1 MTNTYPLKLSLLLG
15 GAVINT
21 AQDYK
26 FNIRDL
32 VLVHPVKAIVYGSY
46 ILNPDLLEISN
57 ISFKNSVTIHVVEEK
72 RTLKAKYFPA
82 TKKIHVAGITTDNL
96 TQLNNVVHAIIKL
109 FPAHAHA
116 SIVSIFPISA
126 KYRTQL
132 ISPLLADSLLADSLL
147 ADSSATKGATKGAT
161 KRFID
166 LKSVFLEFEK
176 EKNNLL
182 DYRIQYNP
190 ERHSSLIIRKT
201 NKYALYVFNSGVI
214 NVVSK
219 HQADAVILL
228 KELSYLID
236 PHIY

>member
-1 MTNTYPLKLSLLLG
+1 MTNHFTIAGNWEKTYPLKLSLLLG

-32 VLVHPVKAIVYGSY
+32 VLVYPVKAIVYGSY

-96 TQLNNVVHAIIKL
+96 TQLNNVVDAIIKL

-132 ISPLLADSLLADSLL
+132 ISPLLADES
-147 ADSSATKGATKGAT
+147 AT

>member
-1 MTNTYPLKLSLLLG
+1 MTNYFTIASNCEGTYPLKLSLLLG
-15 GAVINT
+15 GAVIHT
-21 AQDYK
+21 AHDYK
-26 FNIRDL
+26 FNIRDF
-32 VLVHPVKAIVYGSY
+32 VLVPPVRAYVYGSY
-46 ILNPDLLEISN
+46 IINPDLLEISN
-57 ISFKNSVTIHVVEEK
+57 ISFKNSVTIHVVEGT

-82 TKKIHVAGITTDNL
+82 TKKIHVAGITSDDL
-96 TQLNNVVHAIIKL
+96 TQLNNIVVAIIKL

-126 KYRTQL
+126 KYRTHL
-132 ISPLLADSLLADSLL
+132 ISE
-147 ADSSATKGATKGAT
+147 TK
-161 KRFID
+161 FID
-166 LKSVFLEFEK
+166 LKSVYLEFEK

-214 NVVSK
+214 NIVSK
-219 HQADAVILL
+219 YQADAVVLL
-228 KELSYLID
+228 KELRHLID

>member
-1 MTNTYPLKLSLLLG
+1 MTNHFTRYFTNAGICKETGNYEKTYPLKLSLLLG

-82 TKKIHVAGITTDNL
+82 TKKIHVAGITSDNL
-96 TQLNNVVHAIIKL
+96 TQLNNIVHAIIKL

-132 ISPLLADSLLADSLL
+132 ISD
-147 ADSSATKGATKGAT
+147 TK
-161 KRFID
+161 FID

-219 HQADAVILL
+219 HRADAVILL
-228 KELSYLID
+228 KELSHLID

>member
-57 ISFKNSVTIHVVEEK
+57 ISFKNSVTIHVLEEK

-82 TKKIHVAGITTDNL
+82 TKKIHVAGITSDNL
-96 TQLNNVVHAIIKL
+96 TQMNNIVDAIIKV

-126 KYRTQL
+126 KYRTHL
-132 ISPLLADSLLADSLL
+132 ISE
-147 ADSSATKGATKGAT
+147 TK
-161 KRFID
+161 FID
-166 LKSVFLEFEK
+166 LKSVYLEYEK

-214 NVVSK
+214 NVVAK
-219 HQADAVILL
+219 YQADAVILL
-228 KELSYLID
+228 KELSHLID

>member
-32 VLVHPVKAIVYGSY
+32 VLVYPVRAIVYGSY

-57 ISFKNSVTIHVVEEK
+57 ISFKNSVTIHVVEGT

-82 TKKIHVAGITTDNL
+82 TKKIHVAGITSDDL

-109 FPAHAHA
+109 FPVHAHA

-126 KYRTQL
+126 KYRTHL
-132 ISPLLADSLLADSLL
+132 ISE
-147 ADSSATKGATKGAT
+147 T

-214 NVVSK
+214 NLVSK
-219 HQADAVILL
+219 HKADAVILL

>member
-32 VLVHPVKAIVYGSY
+32 VLVHPAKAIVYGSY

-82 TKKIHVAGITTDNL
+82 TKKIHVAGITSDNL
-96 TQLNNVVHAIIKL
+96 TQLNNVVDAIIKL

-132 ISPLLADSLLADSLL
+132 ISDA
-147 ADSSATKGATKGAT
+147 K
-161 KRFID
+161 FID

-176 EKNNLL
+176 EKNNLP

-219 HQADAVILL
+219 HQADADYLL

>member
-1 MTNTYPLKLSLLLG
+1 MTNHFTIAGNYEKTYPLKLSLLLG

-46 ILNPDLLEISN
+46 ILNPNLLEISN

-82 TKKIHVAGITTDNL
+82 TKKIHVAGITSDNL

-132 ISPLLADSLLADSLL
+132 ISD
-147 ADSSATKGATKGAT
+147 TK
-161 KRFID
+161 FID

-228 KELSYLID
+228 KELSHLID